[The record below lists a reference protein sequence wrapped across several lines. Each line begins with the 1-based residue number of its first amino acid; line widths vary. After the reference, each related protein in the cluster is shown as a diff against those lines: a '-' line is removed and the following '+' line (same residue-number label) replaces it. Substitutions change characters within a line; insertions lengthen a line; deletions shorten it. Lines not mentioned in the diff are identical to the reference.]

1 MPEILGA
8 INIANAIKLIVYP
21 CQTAG
26 RRMHEGC
33 IPTRAKG
40 MPIAVVRRDVDVDAQ
55 GVCIEKGMD

>member
-26 RRMHEGC
+26 RRTHVGW
-33 IPTRAKG
+33 IATRATG
-40 MPIAVVRRDVDVDAQ
+40 MPLAGVWCDVGVDAQ
-55 GVCIEKGMD
+55 GVFVEKGMD